1 MGNDTGI
8 IYNNELDDFSFV
20 DQLSENGSST
30 ANLIG
35 RGKRPVSSQSPLIV
49 VDRHG
54 TVRLILG
61 ASGSKKILSS
71 VAQVALL
78 NLLFKR
84 NIKEAIDQARLHHHL
99 HPNEILFEQ
108 SFDQVSSSLSLSLS
122 PMARRR
128 LSLVLS
134 SRTSFGI

>member
-1 MGNDTGI
+1 MGKDTGI

-20 DQLSENGSST
+20 DELSESGSST
-30 ANLIG
+30 TNLIG

-49 VDRHG
+49 VDRQG
-54 TVRLILG
+54 KARLILG

-71 VAQVALL
+71 VAQVTLL

-99 HPNEILFEQ
+99 HPNELLFEQ
-108 SFDQVSSSLSLSLS
+108 SFDQVCPSLSLSIACRS
-122 PMARRR
+122 
-128 LSLVLS
+128 LSLV
-134 SRTSFGI
+134 